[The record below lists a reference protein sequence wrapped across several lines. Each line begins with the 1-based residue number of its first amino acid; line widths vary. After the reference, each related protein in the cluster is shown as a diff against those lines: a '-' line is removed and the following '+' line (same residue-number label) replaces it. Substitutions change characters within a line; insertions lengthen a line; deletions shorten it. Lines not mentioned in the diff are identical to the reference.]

1 MIDRACACVNGTRSE
16 RRPETTQRW
25 NSAVSGNNRL
35 NNAPRR
41 SLSPPATRATAPS
54 PLLLRVISTS
64 TKRFSVPSRQ
74 KACLCP
80 SDLLPPPPASPSE
93 LAPVPIRAHRS
104 CSTVTNVVVR
114 CAYRESKCTAM
125 WSPNRAGY
133 NTCGDTLAKSVPAI
147 GKSKM
152 LFYYFTLWVLGE
164 RERRSIHTV
173 HDVLHCN

>member
-1 MIDRACACVNGTRSE
+1 VRSWI
-16 RRPETTQRW
+16 RDKRPENTQRW
-25 NSAVSGNNRL
+25 NSGGCGKNRL

-54 PLLLRVISTS
+54 PSLLRATSTS

-74 KACLCP
+74 NACLCP
-80 SDLLPPPPASPSE
+80 SDLLPPPSASASE

-133 NTCGDTLAKSVPAI
+133 NTCGDTLAKSVPTI
-147 GKSKM
+147 NKCQKTFIILLCGSLGRRGTGNGDSHIQLTM
-152 LFYYFTLWVLGE
+152 FFTV
-164 RERRSIHTV
+164 
-173 HDVLHCN
+173 

>member
-1 MIDRACACVNGTRSE
+1 VPCETNAQTITR
-16 RRPETTQRW
+16 RW
-25 NSAVSGNNRL
+25 NSGGRVKKRL

-54 PLLLRVISTS
+54 PSLLRATSTS

-74 KACLCP
+74 NACLCP
-80 SDLLPPPPASPSE
+80 SDLLPPPPALESE

-104 CSTVTNVVVR
+104 CSTVTNAVVR

-125 WSPNRAGY
+125 WSPNRDGY

-147 GKSKM
+147 ANVCL
-152 LFYYFTLWVLGE
+152 LFYFVGPWQA
-164 RERRSIHTV
+164 RENGSIHTV
-173 HDVLHCN
+173 NDVLHYVYSARVYTLI

>member
-1 MIDRACACVNGTRSE
+1 MRDK
-16 RRPETTQRW
+16 RPENTQRW
-25 NSAVSGNNRL
+25 NSGGCGKNRL

-54 PLLLRVISTS
+54 PSLLRATSTS

-74 KACLCP
+74 NACLCP
-80 SDLLPPPPASPSE
+80 SDLLPRPPASESE
-93 LAPVPIRAHRS
+93 PAPAPIRAHRS

-133 NTCGDTLAKSVPAI
+133 NTCGETLAKSVASNRQV
-147 GKSKM
+147 KKRCLS
-152 LFYYFTLWVLGE
+152 LYFVGPWVGE
-164 RERRSIHTV
+164 RTGDGARWRFTRTV
-173 HDVLHCN
+173 NDVLHCV

>member
-1 MIDRACACVNGTRSE
+1 MPDKRK
-16 RRPETTQRW
+16 RPENTQRR
-25 NSAVSGNNRL
+25 NSGRCGKNRL

-41 SLSPPATRATAPS
+41 SLIPPDTRATAPS
-54 PLLLRVISTS
+54 PSLLRVTSTS

-74 KACLCP
+74 NACLCP
-80 SDLLPPPPASPSE
+80 SDLLPRPPASASG

-114 CAYRESKCTAM
+114 CAYRESICTAM

-147 GKSKM
+147 VKSKT
-152 LFYYFTLWVLGE
+152 LFIISLCG
-164 RERRSIHTV
+164 S
-173 HDVLHCN
+173 